1 MKAYRATGGF
11 SYGKNSQE
19 FSIDIIAADDDDAWH
34 RVYSNF
40 GSRHGVPRR
49 FINVDSLVEIDP
61 SDSTAPVVV
70 AHFRDTTTSEE
81 E

>member
-1 MKAYRATGGF
+1 MKAYRASGSF

-19 FSIDIIAADDDDAWH
+19 FSLDIVAADEDDAWH
-34 RVYSNF
+34 RIYSNF